1 MTDDIKT
8 RWNAFFDNKLITEYI
23 FQTYGSLYRKYLKG
37 HIFLHGHD
45 NYQKM
50 RQMYDIM
57 MVRKEN
63 NSNKDLKL
71 KKIRE

>member
-1 MTDDIKT
+1 M
-8 RWNAFFDNKLITEYI
+8 
-23 FQTYGSLYRKYLKG
+23 
-37 HIFLHGHD
+37 FLHGHD